1 MQGDKR
7 MKTIK
12 KYTYIADDG
21 KVFSNKEECK
31 KYEYELNLEKIKN
44 VQFFDANGNL
54 ITGNINQAYLKFVKV
69 VIPTKE
75 DFIALV
81 NILKKSKLNPN
92 FIKSEGTWYYLNNV
106 LDESEV
112 FRLYSEQETK
122 DIVEQLEYFLK
133 MK

>member
-1 MQGDKR
+1 

-21 KVFSNKEECK
+21 KIFSNKEECK
-31 KYEYELNLEKIKN
+31 KYEFELNLEKIKN

-54 ITGNINQAYLKFVKV
+54 ITGSINRAYSDFIKV

-81 NILKKSKLNPN
+81 AVLEKQGFNSRI
-92 FIKSEGTWYYLNNV
+92 FKSEGTWYALNNV
-106 LDESEV
+106 LDGSEF

>member
-1 MQGDKR
+1 

-21 KVFSNKEECK
+21 KIFSNKEDCK
-31 KYEYELNLEKIKN
+31 KYEFELNLEKIKN

-54 ITGNINQAYLKFVKV
+54 ITGNINQAYLNFVKV

-92 FIKSEGTWYYLNNV
+92 IIKSEGTWYDLNNV
-106 LDESEV
+106 LDKSEV

>member
-1 MQGDKR
+1 

-21 KVFSNKEECK
+21 KIFSNKEECK
-31 KYEYELNLEKIKN
+31 KYEFELNLEKIKN

-54 ITGNINQAYLKFVKV
+54 ITGSINRAYSDFVKV

-81 NILKKSKLNPN
+81 TVLEKQGFNSRI
-92 FIKSEGTWYYLNNV
+92 FKSEGTWYALNNV
-106 LDESEV
+106 LDDSEF

>member
-1 MQGDKR
+1 

-21 KVFSNKEECK
+21 KIFSNKEECK
-31 KYEYELNLEKIKN
+31 KYEFELNLEKIKN
-44 VQFFDANGNL
+44 VQFFDVNGNL
-54 ITGNINQAYLKFVKV
+54 ITDNINLAYLNFVKV

-75 DFIALV
+75 DYIALIDV
-81 NILKKSKLNPN
+81 LEKSKLNPN
-92 FIKSEGTWYYLNNV
+92 IIKSEGTWYDLNNV
-106 LDESEV
+106 LDESGV

>member
-1 MQGDKR
+1 

-12 KYTYIADDG
+12 KYTYVADDG
-21 KVFSNKEECK
+21 KIFSNKEECK
-31 KYEYELNLEKIKN
+31 KYEFELNLEKIKN

-54 ITGNINQAYLKFVKV
+54 ITDNINQAYLNFVKV

-92 FIKSEGTWYYLNNV
+92 IIKSEGTWYDLNNV
-106 LDESEV
+106 LDESGGF
-112 FRLYSEQETK
+112 FRLY
-122 DIVEQLEYFLK
+122 
-133 MK
+133 

>member
-1 MQGDKR
+1 

-21 KVFSNKEECK
+21 KIFSNKEECK
-31 KYEYELNLEKIKN
+31 KYEFELNLEKIKN
-44 VQFFDANGNL
+44 VQFFFSFCNL
-54 ITGNINQAYLKFVKV
+54 ITDNINLAYLNFVKV

-75 DFIALV
+75 DFLALV
-81 NILKKSKLNPN
+81 TVLEKQGFNSCI
-92 FIKSEGTWYYLNNV
+92 FKSEGTWYALNNV
-106 LDESEV
+106 LDGSEF

>member
-1 MQGDKR
+1 

-12 KYTYIADDG
+12 RYTYIADDG
-21 KVFSNKEECK
+21 KIFSNKEECK
-31 KYEYELNLEKIKN
+31 KYEFELNLEKIKN

-54 ITGNINQAYLKFVKV
+54 TTGSINQAYLNFVKV

-81 NILKKSKLNPN
+81 TVLEKQGFNSCI
-92 FIKSEGTWYYLNNV
+92 FKSEGTWYALNNV
-106 LDESEV
+106 LGESEF

>member
-1 MQGDKR
+1 

-21 KVFSNKEECK
+21 KVFSSKEECK
-31 KYEYELNLEKIKN
+31 KYEFELNLEKIKN
-44 VQFFDANGNL
+44 VQFFDTSGNL
-54 ITGNINQAYLKFVKV
+54 ITDNINLAYLNFVKV

-75 DFIALV
+75 DFIALIDV
-81 NILKKSKLNPN
+81 LEKSKLNPN
-92 FIKSEGTWYYLNNV
+92 IIKSEGTWYDLNNI
-106 LDESEV
+106 LDESEF
-112 FRLYSEQETK
+112 FRLYSEKETK

>member
-1 MQGDKR
+1 

-21 KVFSNKEECK
+21 KIFSNKEECK
-31 KYEYELNLEKIKN
+31 KYEFELNLEKIKN
-44 VQFFDANGNL
+44 VKFFDANGNL
-54 ITGNINQAYLKFVKV
+54 ITGSINQAYLNFVKV

-75 DFIALV
+75 DFLALV
-81 NILKKSKLNPN
+81 TVLEKQGFNSCI
-92 FIKSEGTWYYLNNV
+92 FKSEGTWYALNNV
-106 LDESEV
+106 LEESEF

>member
-1 MQGDKR
+1 

-21 KVFSNKEECK
+21 KIFSNKEECK
-31 KYEYELNLEKIKN
+31 KYEFELNLEKIKN
-44 VQFFDANGNL
+44 VQFFDVNGNL
-54 ITGNINQAYLKFVKV
+54 ITDNINLAYLNFVKV

-75 DFIALV
+75 DYIALIDV
-81 NILKKSKLNPN
+81 LEKSKLNPN
-92 FIKSEGTWYYLNNV
+92 IIKSEGTWYDLNNV
-106 LDESEV
+106 LDESEF

-122 DIVEQLEYFLK
+122 DIVEQLEYFLN

>member
-1 MQGDKR
+1 

-12 KYTYIADDG
+12 RYTYIADDG
-21 KVFSNKEECK
+21 KIFSNKEECK
-31 KYEYELNLEKIKN
+31 KYEFELNLEKIKN
-44 VQFFDANGNL
+44 VKFFDANGNL
-54 ITGNINQAYLKFVKV
+54 ITGSINQAYLNFVKV

-81 NILKKSKLNPN
+81 TVLEKQGFNSCI
-92 FIKSEGTWYYLNNV
+92 FKSEGTWYALNNV
-106 LDESEV
+106 LDESEF

-122 DIVEQLEYFLK
+122 DIVEQLEHFLK

>member
-1 MQGDKR
+1 

-21 KVFSNKEECK
+21 KIFSNKEECK
-31 KYEYELNLEKIKN
+31 KYEFELNLEKIKN
-44 VQFFDANGNL
+44 VQFFDVSGNL
-54 ITGNINQAYLKFVKV
+54 ITDNINQAYLNFVKV

-92 FIKSEGTWYYLNNV
+92 IIKSEGTWYYLNNV

>member
-1 MQGDKR
+1 

-12 KYTYIADDG
+12 KYTYVAYDG
-21 KVFSNKEECK
+21 KIFNNKEECK
-31 KYEYELNLEKIKN
+31 KYEVSLDLDHERIKN
-44 VQFFDANGNL
+44 IKFFDASGNL
-54 ITGNINQAYLKFVKV
+54 IIGSIKRAYSDFVKV
-69 VIPTKE
+69 VIPTEE

-81 NILKKSKLNPN
+81 NVLEKQKLNSCI
-92 FIKSEGTWYYLNNV
+92 FKSEGTWYDLDNV
-106 LDESEV
+106 LDESEF

>member
-1 MQGDKR
+1 

-21 KVFSNKEECK
+21 KIFSNKEECK

-92 FIKSEGTWYYLNNV
+92 IIKSEGTWYYLNNV

-122 DIVEQLEYFLK
+122 DIVGQLEHFLK

>member
-1 MQGDKR
+1 

-12 KYTYIADDG
+12 KYTYVADDG
-21 KVFSNKEECK
+21 KIFSNKEECK
-31 KYEYELNLEKIKN
+31 KYEFELNLEKIKN

-54 ITGNINQAYLKFVKV
+54 ITDNINQAYLNFVKV

-75 DFIALV
+75 DFIALRDV
-81 NILKKSKLNPN
+81 LKKSKLNPN
-92 FIKSEGTWYYLNNV
+92 IIKSEGTWYDLNNV

>member
-1 MQGDKR
+1 

-21 KVFSNKEECK
+21 KIFSNKEECK
-31 KYEYELNLEKIKN
+31 KYEFELNLEKIKN
-44 VQFFDANGNL
+44 VQFFDVNGNL
-54 ITGNINQAYLKFVKV
+54 ITDNINLAYLNFVKV

-75 DFIALV
+75 DYIALIDV
-81 NILKKSKLNPN
+81 LEKSKLNPN
-92 FIKSEGTWYYLNNV
+92 IIKSEGTWYDLNNV
-106 LDESEV
+106 LDESEF
-112 FRLYSEQETK
+112 FRLYSEKETK

>member
-1 MQGDKR
+1 

-21 KVFSNKEECK
+21 KIFSNKEECK
-31 KYEYELNLEKIKN
+31 KYEFELNLGKIKN

-54 ITGNINQAYLKFVKV
+54 ITGSINRAYSDFVKV

-75 DFIALV
+75 DFISLV
-81 NILKKSKLNPN
+81 TVLEKQGFNSRI
-92 FIKSEGTWYYLNNV
+92 FKSEGTWYALNNV
-106 LDESEV
+106 LDDSEF

>member
-1 MQGDKR
+1 

-12 KYTYIADDG
+12 RYTYIADDG
-21 KVFSNKEECK
+21 KIFSNKEECK
-31 KYEYELNLEKIKN
+31 KYEFELNLEKIKN

-54 ITGNINQAYLKFVKV
+54 ITGSINQAYLNFVKV

-75 DFIALV
+75 DFLALV
-81 NILKKSKLNPN
+81 TVLEKQGFNSCI
-92 FIKSEGTWYYLNNV
+92 FKSEGTWYALNNV
-106 LDESEV
+106 LDGSEF

>member
-1 MQGDKR
+1 

-21 KVFSNKEECK
+21 KIFSNKEECK
-31 KYEYELNLEKIKN
+31 KYEFELNLEKIKN
-44 VQFFDANGNL
+44 VQFFDVNGNL
-54 ITGNINQAYLKFVKV
+54 ITDNINLAYLNFVKV

-75 DFIALV
+75 DYIALIDV
-81 NILKKSKLNPN
+81 LEKSKLNPN
-92 FIKSEGTWYYLNNV
+92 IIKSKGTWYDLNNV
-106 LDESEV
+106 LDESEF

-122 DIVEQLEYFLK
+122 NIVEQLEYFLK

>member
-1 MQGDKR
+1 

-12 KYTYIADDG
+12 RYTYIADDG
-21 KVFSNKEECK
+21 KIFSNKEECK
-31 KYEYELNLEKIKN
+31 KYEFELNLEKIKN
-44 VQFFDANGNL
+44 VQCFDAYGNR
-54 ITGNINQAYLKFVKV
+54 ITDNINQAYLNVVKV

-75 DFIALV
+75 YFIALV
-81 NILKKSKLNPN
+81 TVLEKQGFNSCI
-92 FIKSEGTWYYLNNV
+92 FKSEGTWYALNNV
-106 LDESEV
+106 LDGSEF

>member
-1 MQGDKR
+1 

-21 KVFSNKEECK
+21 KVFNSKKECK
-31 KYEYELNLEKIKN
+31 KYEFELSLKKIKN
-44 VQFFDANGNL
+44 VQFFDVSGNL
-54 ITGNINQAYLKFVKV
+54 ITDSINRAYSDFVKV

-81 NILKKSKLNPN
+81 TVLEKQGFNSCI
-92 FIKSEGTWYYLNNV
+92 FKSEGTWYALNNV
-106 LDESEV
+106 LDESEF

-122 DIVEQLEYFLK
+122 DIVEQLDYFLK

>member
-1 MQGDKR
+1 

-12 KYTYIADDG
+12 KYTYVADDG
-21 KVFSNKEECK
+21 KIFSNKEECK
-31 KYEYELNLEKIKN
+31 KYEFELNLEKIKN

-54 ITGNINQAYLKFVKV
+54 ITDNINQAYLNFVKV

-92 FIKSEGTWYYLNNV
+92 IIKSEGTWYDLNNV
-106 LDESEV
+106 LDESGGF

-122 DIVEQLEYFLK
+122 GIVEQLEYFLK
-133 MK
+133 ME

>member
-1 MQGDKR
+1 

-21 KVFSNKEECK
+21 KIFSNKEECK
-31 KYEYELNLEKIKN
+31 KYEFELNLEKIKN
-44 VQFFDANGNL
+44 VQFFDVNGNL
-54 ITGNINQAYLKFVKV
+54 ITDNINLAYLNFVKV

-75 DFIALV
+75 DYIALIDV
-81 NILKKSKLNPN
+81 LEKSKLNPN
-92 FIKSEGTWYYLNNV
+92 IIKSEGTWYDLNNV
-106 LDESEV
+106 LDESEF

>member
-1 MQGDKR
+1 

-21 KVFSNKEECK
+21 KIFSNKEECK
-31 KYEYELNLEKIKN
+31 KYEFELNLEKIKN

-54 ITGNINQAYLKFVKV
+54 ITGSINRAYSDFVKV

-75 DFIALV
+75 DFISLV
-81 NILKKSKLNPN
+81 TVLEKQGFNSRI
-92 FIKSEGTWYYLNNV
+92 FKSEGTWYALNNV
-106 LDESEV
+106 LDDSEF

>member
-1 MQGDKR
+1 

-21 KVFSNKEECK
+21 KIFSNKEECK
-31 KYEYELNLEKIKN
+31 KYEFELNLEKIKN

-54 ITGNINQAYLKFVKV
+54 ITGSINRAYSDFVKV

-81 NILKKSKLNPN
+81 TVLEKQGFNSRI
-92 FIKSEGTWYYLNNV
+92 FKSEGTWYALNNV
-106 LDESEV
+106 LDGSEF

>member
-1 MQGDKR
+1 

-12 KYTYIADDG
+12 RYTYIADDG
-21 KVFSNKEECK
+21 KIFSNKEECK
-31 KYEYELNLEKIKN
+31 KYEFELNLEKIKN
-44 VQFFDANGNL
+44 VQFFDAYGNL
-54 ITGNINQAYLKFVKV
+54 ITDNINQAYLNFVKV

-81 NILKKSKLNPN
+81 NVLEKQGFNSCI
-92 FIKSEGTWYYLNNV
+92 FKSEGTWYALNNV
-106 LDESEV
+106 LDGSEF

>member
-1 MQGDKR
+1 

-12 KYTYIADDG
+12 RYTYIADDG

-31 KYEYELNLEKIKN
+31 KYEFELNLEKIKN
-44 VQFFDANGNL
+44 VKFFDANGNL
-54 ITGNINQAYLKFVKV
+54 ITGSINQAYLNFVKV

-81 NILKKSKLNPN
+81 TVLEKQGFNSCI
-92 FIKSEGTWYYLNNV
+92 FKSEGIWYALNNV
-106 LDESEV
+106 LDESEF

-122 DIVEQLEYFLK
+122 DIVEQLEYFLR

>member
-1 MQGDKR
+1 

-12 KYTYIADDG
+12 KYTYVAYDG
-21 KVFSNKEECK
+21 KIFNNKEECK
-31 KYEYELNLEKIKN
+31 KYEVSLDLEREKIKN
-44 VQFFDANGNL
+44 VKFFDVNGNL
-54 ITGNINQAYLKFVKV
+54 ITSNIKQAYSDFVKV

-75 DFIALV
+75 DFIALINV
-81 NILKKSKLNPN
+81 LEKQKLNSCI
-92 FIKSEGTWYYLNNV
+92 FKSEGTWYDLDNV
-106 LDESEV
+106 LDESEF

>member
-1 MQGDKR
+1 

-21 KVFSNKEECK
+21 KIFSNKEECK
-31 KYEYELNLEKIKN
+31 KYEFELNLEKIKK

-54 ITGNINQAYLKFVKV
+54 ITGSINQAYLNFVKV

-75 DFIALV
+75 DFLALV
-81 NILKKSKLNPN
+81 TVLEKQGFNSCI
-92 FIKSEGTWYYLNNV
+92 FKSEGTWYALNNV
-106 LDESEV
+106 LDGSEF

>member
-1 MQGDKR
+1 

-21 KVFSNKEECK
+21 KIFSNKEECK
-31 KYEYELNLEKIKN
+31 KYEFELNLEKIKN
-44 VQFFDANGNL
+44 VQFFDAGGNL
-54 ITGNINQAYLKFVKV
+54 ITDNINLAYLNFVKV

-75 DFIALV
+75 DFLALV
-81 NILKKSKLNPN
+81 TVLEKQGFNSCI
-92 FIKSEGTWYYLNNV
+92 FKSEGTWYALNNV
-106 LDESEV
+106 LDGSEF

-122 DIVEQLEYFLK
+122 DIVEQLEYLLK

>member
-1 MQGDKR
+1 

-21 KVFSNKEECK
+21 KVFSSKEECK
-31 KYEYELNLEKIKN
+31 KYEFELNLEKIKN
-44 VQFFDANGNL
+44 VQFFDASGNL
-54 ITGNINQAYLKFVKV
+54 ITDNINLAYLNFVKV

-75 DFIALV
+75 DFIALIDV
-81 NILKKSKLNPN
+81 LEKSKLNPN
-92 FIKSEGTWYYLNNV
+92 IIKSEGTWYDLNNI
-106 LDESEV
+106 LDESEF
-112 FRLYSEQETK
+112 FRLYSEKETK

>member
-1 MQGDKR
+1 

-21 KVFSNKEECK
+21 KIFSNKEECK
-31 KYEYELNLEKIKN
+31 KYEFELNLEKIKN
-44 VQFFDANGNL
+44 VQFFDVNGNL
-54 ITGNINQAYLKFVKV
+54 ITDNINLAYLNFVKV

-75 DFIALV
+75 DYIALIGV
-81 NILKKSKLNPN
+81 LEKSKLNPN
-92 FIKSEGTWYYLNNV
+92 IIKSEGTWYDLNNV
-106 LDESEV
+106 LGESEF